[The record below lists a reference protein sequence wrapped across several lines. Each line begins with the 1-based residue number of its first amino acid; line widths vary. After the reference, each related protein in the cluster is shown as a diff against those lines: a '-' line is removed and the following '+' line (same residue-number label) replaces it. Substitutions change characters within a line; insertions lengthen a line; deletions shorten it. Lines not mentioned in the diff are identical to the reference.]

1 MQELADLKFRLRD
14 AGTLE
19 ETNRLLDQIEEKRH
33 ILKRVESLHES
44 NPMLG
49 LRGVRLAIHIP
60 ELTAMQVRA
69 IIEAAC
75 IVTKE
80 GVEADG
86 NNSLRLSFLQGGNRG
101 EPGDAWGVSGPGR
114 ITSSTTPSTRL
125 NSGEASGVTI
135 YDISISG
142 GLAHV
147 TLSSRTVP
155 DASLLQE
162 FLGDLSTPLTPQERT
177 HLDMHGNQN
186 GQYDVGDLRAYL
198 KR

>member
-1 MQELADLKFRLRD
+1 VRSSRHALKVP
-14 AGTLE
+14 LE
-19 ETNRLLDQIEEKRH
+19 SGAEGGKNEYLLLEYR
-33 ILKRVESLHES
+33 
-44 NPMLG
+44 
-49 LRGVRLAIHIP
+49 
-60 ELTAMQVRA
+60 
-69 IIEAAC
+69 
-75 IVTKE
+75 TKE
-80 GVEADG
+80 GFDLDLPASGVLVYHIDPKIGGNRPCSTCPQVYRVGMVEADG

-101 EPGDAWGVSGPGR
+101 EPGDAWWLSGPGR

-147 TLSSRTVP
+147 TLSSRTVS

-177 HLDMHGNQN
+177 YLDLHGNQN
-186 GQYDVGDLRAYL
+186 GQYDVGDLREYL